1 MNFSEESMK
10 DILLKEKREHICT
23 LTLNRPESQNGLNLA
38 LLHRIAEEFKAIDK
52 DLDIR
57 VVILRGA
64 GEKVF
69 SLGID
74 LSGEVKKGKDPG
86 DLPSDI
92 TGYDPAIR
100 SMTDSIAACHCPVIA
115 MIYGDALAAACDLAV
130 CCDLRIAT
138 DISRLS
144 MHPVRV
150 GTTYQFEGLQRFI
163 NLVGVGYAKE
173 LFLTASP
180 VSAKRALEMGLVNY
194 VVPAKDLLSTT
205 EALAKNIAEL
215 PPLAVSGT
223 KEIITKLLRFQQTPT
238 EKQIAELRAISAI
251 ARQSEDVKESVR
263 ALFEGRK
270 PVYRGK

>member
-1 MNFSEESMK
+1 MK
-10 DILLKEKREHICT
+10 DILLVEKKDYICT
-23 LTLNRPESQNGLNLA
+23 FTLNRPESQNGLNLD
-38 LLHRIAEEFKAIDK
+38 LMHRIADEFKAINIDP
-52 DLDIR
+52 DIR

-69 SLGID
+69 STGID

-86 DLPSDI
+86 DLPLDI
-92 TGYDPAIR
+92 KGYDPAIR
-100 SMTDSIAACHCPVIA
+100 DMMDSITDCRCPVIA
-115 MIYGDALAAACDLAV
+115 MIYGDAFAGACDLVV
-130 CCDLRIAT
+130 CCDFRIAT
-138 DISRLS
+138 DTSRLS

-150 GTTYQFEGLQRFI
+150 GTTYLFEGLQRFI
-163 NLVGVGYAKE
+163 NLVGMGYTKE

-194 VVPAKDLLSTT
+194 VVPAKELLSTT
-205 EALAKNIAEL
+205 KALAKNIAEL

-223 KEIITKLLRFQQTPT
+223 KEIITKLLRFQQTPN

-251 ARQSEDVKESVR
+251 ARESEDVKEAVR

-270 PVYRGK
+270 PVYKGK